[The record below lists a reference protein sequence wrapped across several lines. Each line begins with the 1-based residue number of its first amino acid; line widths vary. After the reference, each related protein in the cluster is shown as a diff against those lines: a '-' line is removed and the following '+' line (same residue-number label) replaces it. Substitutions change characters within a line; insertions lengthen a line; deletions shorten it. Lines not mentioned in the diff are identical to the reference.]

1 MGVMG
6 ASIELIDAE
15 SGEIETLMEP
25 EGFEMYG
32 TALTKGAVAFH
43 HPNGTPFLIDLESKE
58 QTSFNAPPEGTSRLA
73 VERSWFS
80 PDGDALFLKKG
91 GAIEIWDVA
100 SKSYRQQ
107 WQFVDD
113 NRGFE
118 LVGFAPESNLV
129 VRRLTKGRRLE
140 FIDAAEG
147 KVVGGI
153 TGLKRMELRGIS
165 QDGKRI
171 ALPTLDKKIMILDF
185 PKGLPEGEMP
195 ITALE
200 QNAKAE
206 VQR

>member
-1 MGVMG
+1 
-6 ASIELIDAE
+6 
-15 SGEIETLMEP
+15 
-25 EGFEMYG
+25 
-32 TALTKGAVAFH
+32 
-43 HPNGTPFLIDLESKE
+43 
-58 QTSFNAPPEGTSRLA
+58 
-73 VERSWFS
+73 
-80 PDGDALFLKKG
+80 
-91 GAIEIWDVA
+91 
-100 SKSYRQQ
+100 
-107 WQFVDD
+107 
-113 NRGFE
+113 